1 MLSKIITLI
10 PYLQWKFIYKAYNK
24 KYNISEDFIFNGPG
38 INFYGSGSIVTGK
51 KSHIGSY
58 STIQAAS
65 GCIVSIGIN
74 CRISHNVRIYTKSDI
89 ADQDF
94 SKDIINKRI
103 GDVMIGDHVWIG
115 VNTYISP
122 NVKIGE
128 NSVIGAN
135 SVVTKDIPNDCIAG
149 GVPAKVIK
157 YKANYKNKVIQD

>member
-1 MLSKIITLI
+1 MLNNIITRI
-10 PYLQWKFIYKAYNK
+10 QYLQWKFRYKSYNK
-24 KYNISEDFIFNGPG
+24 KYNISEDFIFNGPD
-38 INFYGSGSIVTGK
+38 ISFYGPGSIVIGK

-65 GCIVSIGIN
+65 GCVVSIGIN

-94 SKDIINKRI
+94 SMDIINKRI
-103 GDVMIGDHVWIG
+103 GDVIIGDHVWIG
-115 VNTYISP
+115 VNTFISP

-135 SVVTKDIPNDCIAG
+135 SVVTKDIPDNCIVG
-149 GVPAKVIK
+149 GVPAKIIK
-157 YKANYKNKVIQD
+157 YKDH